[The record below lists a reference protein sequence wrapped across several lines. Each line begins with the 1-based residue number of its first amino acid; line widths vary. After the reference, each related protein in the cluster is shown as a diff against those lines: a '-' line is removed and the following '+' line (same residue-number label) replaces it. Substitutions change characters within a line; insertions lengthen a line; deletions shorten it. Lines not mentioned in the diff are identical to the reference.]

1 MEIVYNVIVPIIAAV
16 IGGLICGLFTY
27 LGIKHSLMNN
37 ERANGV
43 SKTDR
48 NQYINSVIKAQRPEL
63 TLKENPH
70 GIKDTLEICL
80 LPYINPALKD
90 EETIEFQYTNE
101 IYDENY
107 WGKHEII
114 LQNTGKRTIQTM
126 FLQSQYE
133 NRANVYSNTEL
144 YAWQQMGFGNYY
156 QDKLCC
162 NIMLKPDE
170 KFVLQISTGS
180 RVGHLW
186 RVCIYKRV

>member
-1 MEIVYNVIVPIIAAV
+1 
-16 IGGLICGLFTY
+16 
-27 LGIKHSLMNN
+27 MNN

-114 LQNTGKRTIQTM
+114 FYIV
-126 FLQSQYE
+126 SIIHP
-133 NRANVYSNTEL
+133 V
-144 YAWQQMGFGNYY
+144 
-156 QDKLCC
+156 
-162 NIMLKPDE
+162 
-170 KFVLQISTGS
+170 
-180 RVGHLW
+180 
-186 RVCIYKRV
+186 IYKPLIILLAKMHIICIRCNNCRIIMVFIIYIKLMPKITILIAHIHIDRNIFHPAKGQRKMNN